1 MMTSTQMYG
10 QVFGEHHF
18 GDLFFAFG
26 LNLASERALFESLY
40 DELERHSV
48 FFGCADHPDV
58 QDDILEQ
65 VWEATLQ
72 NLADSAR
79 RGARGD
85 VRWYV
90 IGQFLRSLRS
100 ARGLPGRDLDPE
112 LERAIEPAAARL
124 AAALSWGYV
133 PLREMFGYNRALARH
148 YVVNP
153 ESFEQLVDWTCALLA
168 RSEAADDESEAADD
182 ETLANDDGRAGS
194 QASATWSGYRRC
206 RQEIDRCRQTR
217 CEGPS
222 QVPDTQPVVE
232 APAPAVVLWAQ
243 DQDIALPAWR
253 MLVDQRPISEAEL
266 HNPQSLA
273 RLTAE
278 YAPTEEDPMGNAR
291 FFTSAWMTI
300 LVDDVKRAGVLNFDA
315 SSVGTHK
322 RLPRL
327 TEAVLLCHV
336 LGLEASDR
344 RAILSRAAD
353 GLLVHV
359 LLPAARAVGASSNRH
374 EPLAGY
380 LVTVIASI
388 LRPWTFTAPPLS
400 TRQRVV
406 LIHALAELATGTS
419 RKLLHAEKKHA
430 DSHPDPA
437 MIRHAVN
444 RALAR
449 WPKRV
454 HELSP
459 RQRIDRVTAVFRYLN
474 RVRRDRQARARDLAI
489 VAEMLR
495 A

>member
-1 MMTSTQMYG
+1 MMTDTQMYG

-18 GDLFFAFG
+18 GDLFSTFG
-26 LNLASERALFESLY
+26 LSQASERALFESLY
-40 DELERHSV
+40 HQLERHSV

-65 VWEATLQ
+65 VWEVTLQ

-79 RGARGD
+79 RGAHDD

-90 IGQFLRSLRS
+90 ISQFLRTLRS
-100 ARGLPGRDLDPE
+100 ARGLPCRTLEPE
-112 LERAIEPAAARL
+112 LESVLEPAAARL
-124 AAALSWGYV
+124 AQALSWGYV
-133 PLREMFGYNRALARH
+133 PLREMFSYNQALARH
-148 YVVNP
+148 YAVNP
-153 ESFEQLVDWTCALLA
+153 GSFEQLVDWTCALLA
-168 RSEAADDESEAADD
+168 QGVTADPAPRVDPDHARERKQ
-182 ETLANDDGRAGS
+182 G
-194 QASATWSGYRRC
+194 WSGYHLCRR
-206 RQEIDRCRQTR
+206 EIDRCHQAR
-217 CEGPS
+217 CDAPT
-222 QVPDTQPVVE
+222 QVPAAESVVE
-232 APAPAVVLWAQ
+232 APAPAVVLWAH

-253 MLVDQRPISEAEL
+253 MLVDQRPMSEAEL
-266 HNPQSLA
+266 HNPETLT

-300 LVDDVKRAGVLNFDA
+300 LVDDIKRAGVLSFDA
-315 SSVGTHK
+315 SSVGAPK

-327 TEAVLLCHV
+327 TEAVLLSHI
-336 LGLEASDR
+336 LGLEAPDR
-344 RAILSRAAD
+344 RAILSRSAD

-359 LLPAARAVGASSNRH
+359 LLPAARAVGASKNRH

-380 LVTVIASI
+380 LVNAIARI
-388 LRPWTFTAPPLS
+388 LRPWTFTAAEL
-400 TRQRVV
+400 TTQQRVV
-406 LIHALAELATGTS
+406 LIYLLAELATGTS

-430 DSHPDPA
+430 ERHADPA
-437 MIRHAVN
+437 VIRQAVN

-459 RQRIDRVTAVFRYLN
+459 RQRIDRVAAGFRYLN
-474 RVRRDRQARARDLAI
+474 RVRRGRQARARDLAI